1 MINTGKPEP
10 DIYLEVAR
18 RLQVQPE
25 DCLVFEDIPEGILAG
40 KRAGMTVIAVADGFS
55 EDMEEEK
62 RRLADDFIYDYGA
75 VLQSFP
81 S

>member
-1 MINTGKPEP
+1 
-10 DIYLEVAR
+10 
-18 RLQVQPE
+18 
-25 DCLVFEDIPEGILAG
+25 
-40 KRAGMTVIAVADGFS
+40 MTVIAVADGFS

>member
-1 MINTGKPEP
+1 
-10 DIYLEVAR
+10 
-18 RLQVQPE
+18 
-25 DCLVFEDIPEGILAG
+25 
-40 KRAGMTVIAVADGFS
+40 MTVIAVADGFS

-62 RRLADDFIYDYGA
+62 RLLADDFIYDYGA